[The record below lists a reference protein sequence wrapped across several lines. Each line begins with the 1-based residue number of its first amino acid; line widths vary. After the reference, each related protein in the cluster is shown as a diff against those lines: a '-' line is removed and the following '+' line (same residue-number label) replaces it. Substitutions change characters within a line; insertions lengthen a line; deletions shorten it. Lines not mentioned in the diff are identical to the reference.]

1 MPDDIER
8 TEDRRREARL
18 RRVASGMGLAL
29 RKSRTRDTARM
40 DYGLFRVVDVKNDC
54 VVAGRFPFGY
64 TLDLDAVED
73 VLNEILESREEA
85 AFKKKYMPGHGCAGG
100 FDATHER

>member
-1 MPDDIER
+1 MGNEPGRADDK
-8 TEDRRREARL
+8 RREARL
-18 RRVASGMGLAL
+18 RRVAAGMGLAL
-29 RKSRTRDTARM
+29 RKSRTRETSRM

-85 AFKKKYMPGHGCAGG
+85 AFKKTHMPG
-100 FDATHER
+100 R